1 MSRAD
6 SILQTASMARCVS
19 VAVTA
24 TNQIAFALRC
34 KTTAGQRP
42 RLRRTGDGKIDSP
55 VGAGPA
61 GSVTLAKARMAR
73 QNSLHFWKEA
83 G

>member
-24 TNQIAFALRC
+24 TNQIAFSLGC
-34 KTTAGQRP
+34 KMTAGQRP
-42 RLRRTGDGKIDSP
+42 LLRRTGDGKIDGR
-55 VGAGPA
+55 VGAGLA
-61 GSVTLAKARMAR
+61 GSVTLAEGRIAR